1 MTPVDHLKIGFIG
14 AGRLA
19 KTLGRVCANRG
30 LSVSAIA
37 SRTPAHADELA
48 AQIVGCS
55 GVSAQTVADT
65 CDLIFITTPDHAI
78 RATAEAIKWRAGTF
92 VVHCSGATEIDE
104 LYKAAT
110 DGAFIGGFH
119 PLQTFADPEASMQS
133 LAGCTITI
141 EARQAELNETLAMI
155 AEHLNCRVIQLPPGA
170 RPRYHA
176 AAGYA
181 SQFVNV
187 LLKQASV
194 IWSSW
199 GGTENDAIHALIPLV
214 RGTLASI
221 EQLGAVASMPG
232 PVSRGDVGSVEKHV
246 NALAANAPAVLH
258 LYSVLCNETVS
269 MALESGRINT
279 EQAAEIQALLSSPAA
294 TPPAQEPDRA
304 F

>member
-1 MTPVDHLKIGFIG
+1 MTSIDHLKIGFIG

-19 KTLGRVCANRG
+19 KTLARLCSNHG

-37 SRTPAHADELA
+37 SRNATHAKMLA
-48 AQIVGCS
+48 AQISGCS
-55 GVSAQTVADT
+55 GVSAQLVADT

-78 RATAEAIKWRAGTF
+78 QATADAIRWQPGAF
-92 VVHCSGATEIDE
+92 VVHCSGATEIDV

-119 PLQTFADPEASMQS
+119 PLQTFADPDSAMQS

-141 EARQAELNETLAMI
+141 EAKETELNETLVMI
-155 AEHLNCRVIQLPPGA
+155 AEHLNCRVNRLPPGA
-170 RPRYHA
+170 RPLYHA

-187 LLKQASV
+187 LLKDAAV

-199 GGTENDAIHALIPLV
+199 GGTGNDAIHALMPLV

-221 EQLGAVASMPG
+221 EQLGPVASMPG
-232 PVSRGDVGSVEKHV
+232 PVSRGDLDSVAKHV
-246 NALAANAPAVLH
+246 NALAVNYPAMLN
-258 LYSVLCNETVS
+258 LYSALCNETVS
-269 MALESGRINT
+269 MTLESGRINT
-279 EQAAEIQALLSSPAA
+279 EQAAEIRTLLSNAA
-294 TPPAQEPDRA
+294 GTSSAQ
-304 F
+304 